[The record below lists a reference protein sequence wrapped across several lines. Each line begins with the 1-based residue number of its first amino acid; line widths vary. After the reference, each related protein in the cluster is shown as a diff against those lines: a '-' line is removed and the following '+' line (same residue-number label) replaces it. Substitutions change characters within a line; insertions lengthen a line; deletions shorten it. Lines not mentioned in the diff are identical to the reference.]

1 MNSDEHLE
9 EDHFVEGGGV
19 EDSLEEGSLLS
30 LNQVAEALGV
40 SNPTARRFCMSGK
53 LAAVKVLV
61 NEQLCWKVKPQSL
74 KAYQDGLIT
83 NEPSE
88 ESSKNGKMK
97 VRLKGASSDE
107 KAFTMPSSGDFPMEA
122 HLAALDTA
130 RRALERLERI
140 ESQLEEQRER
150 TEIHRSRAEQ
160 VERQKLALE
169 MELRQ
174 YQAALS
180 EQSESLAEARAEKQA
195 AELQLAQ
202 QLAPPPVELLKI
214 ETHRPTFGQRVKGW
228 FGFKAAR

>member
-1 MNSDEHLE
+1 MNSDKHLE
-9 EDHFVEGGGV
+9 EARFVEGADI
-19 EDSLEEGSLLS
+19 EDPIEEEGLLS

-40 SNPTARRFCMSGK
+40 SNPTARRLCMSGK
-53 LAAVKVLV
+53 LNAVKVLV
-61 NEQLCWKVKPQSL
+61 NEQLCWKVKPESL
-74 KAYQDGLIT
+74 KAYQDDLIAE
-83 NEPSE
+83 EPSE
-88 ESSKNGKMK
+88 DSSKIGKGK
-97 VRLKGASSDE
+97 GRQKGASGE
-107 KAFTMPSSGDFPMEA
+107 ERVFTTPSSGNFPMEA
-122 HLAALDTA
+122 HLSALDTA

-150 TEIHRSRAEQ
+150 TEQHRFRAEQ

-180 EQSESLAEARAEKQA
+180 EQSESLAEARAERQA

-202 QLAPPPVELLKI
+202 QLALPPELLKV

-228 FGFKAAR
+228 FGFRAAR